1 MVEFQYFDG
10 CPNADETIANLLEL
24 VKDGIISENDITVTV
39 IPDIETAKK
48 LNFLGSPTI
57 LINNIDIYTEET
69 PKTFRY
75 SCRIYEFNG
84 KKTGIIPKDF
94 IAKQILKLLNKR

>member
-1 MVEFQYFDG
+1 M
-10 CPNADETIANLLEL
+10 
-24 VKDGIISENDITVTV
+24 

-48 LNFLGSPTI
+48 LNFLGSLTI

-75 SCRIYEFNG
+75 SCRIYEIQWEKNWHNPKRFYC
-84 KKTGIIPKDF
+84 KTDF
-94 IAKQILKLLNKR
+94 KTA